1 MIWELAPT
9 APWEKARYLRVVC
22 EVNAIALALKYMKNR
37 HITVQNGG
45 NEMPEITMAD
55 CKKLYERFKKYT
67 ETAEQHEFPI
77 LMQIDFRLQHTM
89 ATWKDPINQ
98 TEAAAM
104 FRVVEKY
111 IGKEN

>member
-1 MIWELAPT
+1 
-9 APWEKARYLRVVC
+9 
-22 EVNAIALALKYMKNR
+22 
-37 HITVQNGG
+37 
-45 NEMPEITMAD
+45 MPEITMDD
-55 CKKLYERFKKYT
+55 CKKLHERFKKYT

-77 LMQIDFRLQHTM
+77 LMQLDFRLQHTM

>member
-1 MIWELAPT
+1 M
-9 APWEKARYLRVVC
+9 
-22 EVNAIALALKYMKNR
+22 
-37 HITVQNGG
+37 
-45 NEMPEITMAD
+45 MPEITMAD
-55 CKKLYERFKKYT
+55 CHKLYERFKKYT

-77 LMQIDFRLQHTM
+77 LVQIDLRMQKTL
-89 ATWKDPINQ
+89 ATWTDPINQ